1 MFPWDQLH
9 PSTDPSSHGVSWPT
23 RRPWHDR
30 WFVWHWLRRHQLVPP
45 RCWLSNLAPWFPTIR
60 RGLGGVRF
68 GWVGSP
74 GKGWGKKNT
83 LQKWTGNKTRYNMC
97 IPFEKN
103 IALVGKD
110 CRCSDLL
117 TLDETGKLQRD
128 CHEVKK
134 YPTQPAKWTRM
145 RRKRHPPF
153 IHPQIWSTFSVVG
166 IPLFDQT
173 MHRWTPKCCA
183 TLSLNLVMGGSF
195 YREDGH
201 QWANIWIWCDICIFL
216 YMQYK
221 MYM

>member
-1 MFPWDQLH
+1 MGSTNHPRIHFLGFPDQLGGH
-9 PSTDPSSHGVSWPT
+9 GTTDGSHGIGFEGTNLCRLVVGCQT
-23 RRPWHDR
+23 WH
-30 WFVWHWLRRHQLVPP
+30 VKPP
-45 RCWLSNLAPWFPTIR
+45 RRCKEVW
-60 RGLGGVRF
+60 F
-68 GWVGSP
+68 GWKFTK
-74 GKGWGKKNT
+74 KGEEKKHIAKINRK
-83 LQKWTGNKTRYNMC
+83 QKTRYNMC